1 MKKELQ
7 KQQRLFQQFEEKIAQ
22 LKQEKLKLEND
33 LSSPSTYSDKQRYE
47 ETETKY
53 RQVTAELEKLN
64 TEYEKVFEKIVELE
78 SLH

>member
-53 RQVTAELEKLN
+53 RQVTTELEKLN